1 MIPQTFPQGLPPS
14 TESVRRRRGR
24 PRGTPAPSRRLA
36 AEVLRTM
43 AALPTATPT
52 PDDLADAMGRPAGEL
67 TPTLDWLADAE
78 LVERWPDP
86 RRLGVVRLMLSAVA
100 AARLGLTLAPTG
112 DRWRP
117 GKVPTGP
124 GLPSSRWALIDRLM
138 AILSPLDGTPGRPA
152 A

>member
-1 MIPQTFPQGLPPS
+1 
-14 TESVRRRRGR
+14 
-24 PRGTPAPSRRLA
+24 
-36 AEVLRTM
+36 M

-52 PDDLADAMGRPAGEL
+52 PGDLADAMGRPAGEL
-67 TPTLDWLADAE
+67 APTLDWLADAE

-86 RRLGVVRLMLSAVA
+86 LRPGVSRLMLSAVA
-100 AARLGLTLAPTG
+100 AARLGLTLAPAG

-117 GKVPTGP
+117 GTAPTGP

-138 AILSPLDGTPGRPA
+138 AILSRLDGPSRRPA